1 MKNALLTVF
10 LLIIFYG
17 SSASQD
23 FSMPEL
29 QGYKKNTDYPVFTA
43 GTLKDIKNADSEKY
57 LSFGFVDL
65 QVTEYKKGKN
75 VIRLEIFRHTDN
87 IMAFGIYSSERS
99 PAFRFLNLG
108 AQGYSENGAINFFK
122 GNYYVKLKTYSKN
135 EKTLQ
140 AEESLAQ
147 RVSNMLPGDS
157 KLPDLLTRFPETGKL
172 QNAEAYINE
181 NVLGHKFLSKAF
193 KAVYMIGTDNFSIF
207 VFEKKSA
214 EDARQMVDTFLKSV
228 GMDISE
234 NDSGK
239 YVFTDGYNGTVFLAF
254 KENEVVIISGL
265 AKDQTAVADQYTTEI
280 LKY

>member
-10 LLIIFYG
+10 LFVILCG

-43 GTLKDIKNADSEKY
+43 ETLGDFKNADSEKY

-65 QVTEYKKGKN
+65 QVAEYKKGKN
-75 VIRLEIFRHTDN
+75 VIRLEIYRHTDN

-108 AQGYSENGAINFFK
+108 VQGYSENGAINFFK

-172 QNAEAYINE
+172 QNAESFINE
-181 NVLGHKFLSKAF
+181 NVLGHKFLKKAF
-193 KAVYMIGTDNFSIF
+193 KAVYLIGSDNFSIY
-207 VFEKKSA
+207 VFEKKSSD
-214 EDARQMVDTFLKSV
+214 EARQIVAELLKSV

-254 KENEVVIISGL
+254 KENDVVIISGL
-265 AKDQTAVADQYTTEI
+265 AKDQTAVADQYTSEI